1 MGEGLLSMTI
11 FATALLIGVEG
22 GESAGAPFPAT
33 DASEAY
39 AGEAVMLEWLVG
51 VLRPFDKEMLLL
63 LRARRRV
70 WYEKMLDERPRPE
83 APLGGECCGS
93 FDIIAIRRAWACQ
106 WVCAGESEEEERKE
120 GWKRR

>member
-22 GESAGAPFPAT
+22 GESVRAPFPPI

-51 VLRPFDKEMLLL
+51 VWRPFGKEVLLL

-83 APLGGECCGS
+83 APLGGEGCCS
-93 FDIIAIRRAWACQ
+93 FDIIAIWRAWAYQ
-106 WVCAGESEEEERKE
+106 WVCAS
-120 GWKRR
+120 RRE